1 MGYAL
6 PASIGAYFAEPK
18 KNIICIEGDGSFQL
32 NFQEMQVAKVFKI
45 PLKIIVLNNN
55 GYGIIRQFQDQNLH
69 SNYTASDSSESVVN
83 PEFKKIAETYKF
95 RYEKITRNSEIESVL
110 KSFFKKKD
118 AALLEVK
125 VDKFTNIIP
134 RVQLNGSLEKM
145 FPNIED

>member
-1 MGYAL
+1 MHIL
-6 PASIGAYFAEPK
+6 QNQK
-18 KNIICIEGDGSFQL
+18 KYYLYRGDGSFQL

-110 KSFFKKKD
+110 KSFFK
-118 AALLEVK
+118 
-125 VDKFTNIIP
+125 
-134 RVQLNGSLEKM
+134 R
-145 FPNIED
+145 